1 MEDLM
6 LFRNEKW
13 WGHPMAEDIRDLIDK
28 IQSEGIQAAEEKARQ
43 IEDLARQKAEEIIS
57 SAKLQAD
64 RMLSDADE
72 RIRRDEENKRALLA
86 QAGRD
91 LLLSIKSEINSML
104 RALIIS
110 DTQKALTPEALS
122 RLLSEMILRSGR
134 SEPGSIEILMRKED
148 LESFENHYLHTLSE
162 ATKKEIVLKSSDEI
176 SGGFIISYDSGRS
189 WFDFSDESLAD
200 FIGEH
205 LKPKLKNILEDSRK
219 G

>member
-6 LFRNEKW
+6 LFKSDKW

-43 IEDLARQKAEEIIS
+43 IEDLARQRAEEIIS

-64 RMLSDADE
+64 RMLSDAHE
-72 RIRRDEENKRALLA
+72 KIRREEENKRALLA

-91 LLLSIKSEINSML
+91 LLLSIRSEINSML

-134 SEPGSIEILMRKED
+134 SELGSIEIMMRKED

-162 ATKKEIVLKSSDEI
+162 ATKKEIRLKSSDEI

>member
-6 LFRNEKW
+6 LLRSKKW

-43 IEDLARQKAEEIIS
+43 IEDRARQRAEEIIS

-64 RMLSDADE
+64 RILSDARE

-91 LLLSIKSEINSML
+91 LLLSIRSEINSML

-110 DTQKALTPEALS
+110 DTKKALTPEALS
-122 RLLSEMILRSGR
+122 RLLSEMILRSAR
-134 SEPGSIEILMRKED
+134 SETGRIEIFMRKED
-148 LESFENHYLHTLSE
+148 LESFENHYFHTLSE
-162 ATKKEIVLKSSDEI
+162 AIKKEIILKSSDEI
-176 SGGFIISYDSGRS
+176 SGGFIISYDSGKS

-205 LKPKLKNILEDSRK
+205 LKPKLKSILEDSRK

>member
-1 MEDLM
+1 
-6 LFRNEKW
+6 
-13 WGHPMAEDIRDLIDK
+13 MAEDIRDLIDK

-43 IEDLARQKAEEIIS
+43 IEDLARQRAEEIIS

-64 RMLSDADE
+64 RMLSDAHE
-72 RIRRDEENKRALLA
+72 RIRREEENKRALLA

-91 LLLSIKSEINSML
+91 LLLSIRSEINSML

-110 DTQKALTPEALS
+110 DTQKALTPETLS

-134 SEPGSIEILMRKED
+134 SEPRSIDIMMRKED
-148 LESFENHYLHTLSE
+148 LELFENHYLHTLSE
-162 ATKKEIVLKSSDEI
+162 ATKKEIRLKSSDEI
-176 SGGFIISYDSGRS
+176 SGGFIISYDNGRS

>member
-1 MEDLM
+1 M
-6 LFRNEKW
+6 LLKSEKW
-13 WGHPMAEDIRDLIDK
+13 WEHPMAEDIRDLIDK
-28 IQSEGIQAAEEKARQ
+28 IQSEGIQVAEEKARQ
-43 IEDLARQKAEEIIS
+43 IEDLARQRAEEIIS
-57 SAKLQAD
+57 SGKLQAD
-64 RMLSDADE
+64 RMLSDAHE
-72 RIRRDEENKRALLA
+72 RIRREEENKRALLA

-91 LLLSIKSEINSML
+91 LLLSIRSEINSML

-134 SEPGSIEILMRKED
+134 SDPGSIEIMMRKED

-162 ATKKEIVLKSSDEI
+162 ATKKEIRLKSSDEI
-176 SGGFIISYDSGRS
+176 SGGFIISYDNGRS

>member
-1 MEDLM
+1 
-6 LFRNEKW
+6 
-13 WGHPMAEDIRDLIDK
+13 MAEDIRDLIDK

-43 IEDLARQKAEEIIS
+43 IEDLARQRAEEIIS

-64 RMLSDADE
+64 RMLSDAHE
-72 RIRRDEENKRALLA
+72 KIRREEENKRALLA

-91 LLLSIKSEINSML
+91 LLLSIRSEINSML

-134 SEPGSIEILMRKED
+134 SEPGSIEIMMRKED

-162 ATKKEIVLKSSDEI
+162 VTKKEIRLKSSDEI
-176 SGGFIISYDSGRS
+176 SGGFIISYDNGRS

>member
-6 LFRNEKW
+6 LFKSDKL

-43 IEDLARQKAEEIIS
+43 IEDLARQRAEEIIS

-64 RMLSDADE
+64 RMLSDAHE
-72 RIRRDEENKRALLA
+72 KIRREEENKRALLA

-91 LLLSIKSEINSML
+91 LLLSIRSEINSML

-134 SEPGSIEILMRKED
+134 SEPGSIEIMMRKED

-162 ATKKEIVLKSSDEI
+162 ATKKEIRLKSSDEI